1 MKKKWFHVS
10 KRSLILI
17 AGLVW
22 LAAGVNILL
31 IGAPDF
37 AAAWGGQALFALGA
51 AAVFG
56 IFAGLI
62 FVPLV
67 RKHTLRIASIAE
79 PAVPAYRFFDGKSYA
94 IMAFMMGGG
103 ILLRTSH
110 VAPPI
115 FIGVMYLGIGAA
127 LALAGVLFLRRY
139 CVWDVVEA

>member
-1 MKKKWFHVS
+1 MKKKWFYVS

-22 LAAGVNILL
+22 LAAGVTILL

-37 AAAWGGQALFALGA
+37 TASWGGQALYAIGA

-56 IFAGLI
+56 VFAGLI

-67 RKHTLRIASIAE
+67 RKHTLRIAAIAE
-79 PAVPAYRFFDGKSYA
+79 TAVPAYRFFDGKSYA

-139 CVWDVVEA
+139 FLWQPAKA